1 MRHSPETSSGQA
13 MWPIKINHKHMKKLL
28 TIALLIF
35 SLNALAQ
42 EKIPVTESDYTN
54 NSVEMA
60 DTMRADGK
68 IYVLVGIIAI
78 VFAGITVYLIST
90 DRKISKLEKNLLS

>member
-1 MRHSPETSSGQA
+1 
-13 MWPIKINHKHMKKLL
+13 MKKLL

-35 SLNALAQ
+35 SLSALAQ
-42 EKIPVTESDYTN
+42 EKIPVTDSDYTN

>member
-1 MRHSPETSSGQA
+1 
-13 MWPIKINHKHMKKLL
+13 MKKLV

-35 SLNALAQ
+35 SLSALAQ
-42 EKIPVTESDYTN
+42 EKIPVTEADYSN

-68 IYVLVGIIAI
+68 IFVLVGIIAI

-90 DRKISKLEKNLLS
+90 DRKISKLEKNLPS